1 MCQYSENRKF
11 TDKEI
16 IGLCIMVFPQL
27 PSPLYFSYVIHH
39 GFCKLGSSLI
49 SQRHFSTHD
58 TLRPS
63 LNFEQFRFSD
73 TLRPS
78 LNFGVPVSPSQLV
91 LMQQQRGYSGE
102 GLVNNEATSDGGH
115 GGNER
120 TLRRQQVNDDG
131 DKRDCNNDD
140 DQDEEKVDT
149 TTTTQRARR
158 QK

>member
-1 MCQYSENRKF
+1 M
-11 TDKEI
+11 
-16 IGLCIMVFPQL
+16 
-27 PSPLYFSYVIHH
+27 
-39 GFCKLGSSLI
+39 
-49 SQRHFSTHD
+49 HD

-102 GLVNNEATSDGGH
+102 RLVDNEATSDGGH

-120 TLRRQQVNDDG
+120 TLQ
-131 DKRDCNNDD
+131 
-140 DQDEEKVDT
+140 
-149 TTTTQRARR
+149 
-158 QK
+158 